1 MGNTIEATLEPVD
14 VRFEACAEF
23 HESDGDALICA
34 CGWLD
39 EDHGEL
45 AAVRMKRQQRR
56 PRVTLPAR
64 RAS

>member
-1 MGNTIEATLEPVD
+1 MDGTIEATFEPVG

-23 HESDGDALICA
+23 HESHDDALICA
-34 CGWLD
+34 CGWLE

-45 AAVRMKRQQRR
+45 AAVRLKRRQRQ
-56 PRVTLPAR
+56 PRVALPAR

>member
-1 MGNTIEATLEPVD
+1 MDGTIEATVEPVN

-23 HESDGDALICA
+23 HESHDNVLICA
-34 CGWLD
+34 CGWLE

-45 AAVRMKRQQRR
+45 AAVRVKRRHR
-56 PRVTLPAR
+56 KPRVSLPAR

>member
-1 MGNTIEATLEPVD
+1 MEDTTEATFESVG
-14 VRFEACAEF
+14 VRFVPCTQF
-23 HESDGDALICA
+23 HASNEDVLICA

-39 EDHGEL
+39 DDHGEL
-45 AAVRMKRQQRR
+45 AAVRMKRRQRR